1 MAFFDNKKVNTSTTL
16 VDNYNLGFSEVTGS
30 AAAALGDNNVVIT
43 SDQGAIKGALSL
55 AGDVVDQSSANL
67 RTLSDANVS
76 SLRNLTDSNVSSLR
90 NLTDATL
97 SSLRTVTDANSSSYR
112 DNLGLLSDV
121 LDYTANAGRSQIEL
135 YKGYAEQLGSFAK
148 SQSDNQGDQMA
159 AAMKWMI
166 GGLVL
171 LGAVSFMTRGHA

>member
-67 RTLSDANVS
+67 RTLSDA
-76 SLRNLTDSNVSSLR
+76 NVSSLR